1 MTNLPLV
8 SVVVPT
14 RDRPAMLRR
23 ALRRIE
29 TQTYQGPIE
38 TIVVFDRSELDL
50 TLERSDPHRR
60 VRGITNTR
68 TPGLA
73 GGRNSGAQ
81 AAEGE
86 YLAFCD
92 DDDEW
97 LPGKL
102 AAQIDLLRASPDAAV
117 ATCGI
122 YIQYKG
128 KVTTRVPDE
137 DLLDFD
143 GFLRDRMTEVHPSS
157 FVVETVAFREK
168 IGLVDEE
175 LPGSYAEDYEWLLR
189 ASRATTIVSV
199 PEPLARIWW
208 HPKSFFSDR
217 WRMIDD
223 ALEHLLETYP
233 EFRDCPEGW
242 ARIRGQQAF
251 ARAAVGDRDRAISA
265 IRETLRADRGEK
277 RALLAGLVVAGV
289 PADRLLALAH
299 RFGRGI

>member
-223 ALEHLLETYP
+223 ALEHCSRPIRSFATAPRVGPGSGANRPLP
-233 EFRDCPEGW
+233 APRW
-242 ARIRGQQAF
+242 ATATAPYRR
-251 ARAAVGDRDRAISA
+251 SA
-265 IRETLRADRGEK
+265 K
-277 RALLAGLVVAGV
+277 
-289 PADRLLALAH
+289 P
-299 RFGRGI
+299 